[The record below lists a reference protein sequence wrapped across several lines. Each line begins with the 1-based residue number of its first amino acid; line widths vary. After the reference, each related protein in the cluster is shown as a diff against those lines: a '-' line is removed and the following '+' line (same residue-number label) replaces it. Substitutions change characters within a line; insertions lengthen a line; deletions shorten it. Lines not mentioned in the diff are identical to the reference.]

1 MTSSFIGTVF
11 SLEIVTRYEGCML
24 WNEHFTES
32 ILLFAL

>member
-11 SLEIVTRYEGCML
+11 SLETVTRYEGCML
-24 WNEHFTES
+24 CNEHFMDS